1 MYMHV
6 TSCFMCMHMWM
17 KYRIIAS
24 CMRNYNKKL
33 IKVYLKGLVV
43 EVGCED
49 TTSFLLSKIN
59 DHLVAP
65 CASSS
70 RLASW
75 VTFLSSWIFADS
87 SRRGPRLVAAPDWTR
102 LLSCSW
108 LAASCVFVFGLR
120 IRTCWLSSFWA
131 CYASRQL
138 VNHVGWSLVSLLQR
152 VQCGRRIACCQF
164 GHIVPSTKS

>member
-1 MYMHV
+1 
-6 TSCFMCMHMWM
+6 M

-24 CMRNYNKKL
+24 CKRNYNKKL
-33 IKVYLKGLVV
+33 KKVYLKGLVV

-49 TTSFLLSKIN
+49 TTSFLLSKIK

-65 CASSS
+65 RASSS

-87 SRRGPRLVAAPDWTR
+87 SRRGPRLVAAPDWAR

-120 IRTCWLSSFWA
+120 IQTCWLSSF
-131 CYASRQL
+131 
-138 VNHVGWSLVSLLQR
+138 
-152 VQCGRRIACCQF
+152 
-164 GHIVPSTKS
+164 